1 MPMKSSK
8 SLEELDGEHW
18 GNPTFDSKVV
28 RESHR
33 LRTVALTELTAEN
46 VRFLIGQSMS
56 LQHTVPIALGML
68 ERDILASGDLYRG
81 DLLSVVA
88 QIDDD
93 FWRKNP
99 ELNNRLVEL
108 KIELESIH
116 ETLGTALVSLGSR
129 EFE

>member
-18 GNPTFDSKVV
+18 GDPTFDSNVV